1 MQRGCGAVCALASIV
16 AAPRMGTGCAQS
28 AAGRHWKACAHA
40 TRHRWASC
48 RAARNAKAPEAGF
61 KLSNFRGVSS
71 HVPRTFFMPGVEM
84 TRRQHP
90 CLRSFGDRPT
100 VCGEFG
106 HPDDGIANRAVVA
119 RPNDR
124 DVVSN
129 TAAAERRVAA
139 SGDERF
145 KVAFLM
151 FPCCHRAGAGS
162 RRLSKLPGRAP
173 DRFFRRAGPV
183 RFQRNLD
190 APPHGIHS
198 AEIVNFISACSSRV
212 ISPRA

>member
-1 MQRGCGAVCALASIV
+1 MSRCAERKGARGRFQTVQLPGGQFTCATHLLHARRRDD
-16 AAPRMGTGCAQS
+16 APS
-28 AAGRHWKACAHA
+28 P
-40 TRHRWASC
+40 SVF
-48 RAARNAKAPEAGF
+48 E
-61 KLSNFRGVSS
+61 SV
-71 HVPRTFFMPGVEM
+71 
-84 TRRQHP
+84 
-90 CLRSFGDRPT
+90 GDRPT